1 MIMIIYLPALCGFI
15 AIIVMDRYRL
25 KCWQVRRSL
34 TGKNDLTINAD
45 KITDFLLN
53 SENIL
58 HIFGK
63 AKQYQNPFI
72 HYASAGNWFYLFFL
86 GAYCELST
94 FGILIIYTPHSCYFW
109 AIEFQ
114 FQVVLLFSPRLVCI
128 WHKYAPYTHT
138 HTYYINTQIRAYF
151 SYLTGVRNF
160 NELSPTNNPCDPLL
174 TSTYLHMISVFSKC
188 CSTCSI
194 NCWL

>member
-45 KITDFLLN
+45 KVSDFPLN

-72 HYASAGNWFYLFFL
+72 HYASAGNWFYFFL
-86 GAYCELST
+86 FLGLTANCQHSAFSLFTLHIVAIFGLSN
-94 FGILIIYTPHSCYFW
+94 
-109 AIEFQ
+109 
-114 FQVVLLFSPRLVCI
+114 FSFRLCCCSRLVSFA
-128 WHKYAPYTHT
+128 YDTNTLHT